1 MKHNK
6 PLLILYCLCFLA
18 AFVDVIFVIYA
29 AIMFACI
36 YLGVIIPNISLLIC
50 SIIAISINGIAL
62 VYLAIYLKIRKY

>member
-29 AIMFACI
+29 EVMFACI
-36 YLGVIIPNISLLIC
+36 YLGLIIPNIS
-50 SIIAISINGIAL
+50 
-62 VYLAIYLKIRKY
+62 